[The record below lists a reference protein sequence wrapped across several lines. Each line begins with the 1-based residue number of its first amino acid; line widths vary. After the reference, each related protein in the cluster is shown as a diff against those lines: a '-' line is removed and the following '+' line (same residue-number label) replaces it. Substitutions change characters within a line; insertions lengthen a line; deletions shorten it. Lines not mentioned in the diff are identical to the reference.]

1 MGCLREAQQS
11 TSRNRL
17 KGKFRNSQAKFHSIW
32 MVRIIVDHTHDNTN
46 MTTQSFHVK
55 FSWNQP
61 GFLQIG
67 ALARVT
73 CALHVA
79 QKGISTTTG
88 CLGTNRRCLM
98 VLRWTLRTDLGIV
111 GYDYHLPKYIAIVVY
126 HLSDS
131 EYGLSFYI
139 IYIYIITKADIIC
152 VYIYIYIRSTETE
165 SRKPTMIYLVW
176 TSRNRDVTN
185 IL

>member
-1 MGCLREAQQS
+1 MSACTASLNVGMFDRSPAEYFSESFEGKIQKF
-11 TSRNRL
+11 TSKIPLYLN
-17 KGKFRNSQAKFHSIW
+17 GKNHRWSY
-32 MVRIIVDHTHDNTN
+32 DNTN

-152 VYIYIYIRSTETE
+152 IYIYIRSTETE
-165 SRKPTMIYLVW
+165 SRKTDNDL
-176 TSRNRDVTN
+176 SCLN
-185 IL
+185 